1 MLMALVALLLVPIRA
16 IAAAPP
22 TGTLELARSHPAAS
36 LDDLDLEADLDGGA
50 CGDEEEQPEEFV
62 HCGSELS
69 VFDRPGL
76 LGVLRESLERM
87 TPGQCLELLD
97 DLYERETCRVGGRE
111 CGDLLPQGLPPVAPK
126 SLSNSSSSASAWL
139 ERLAL
144 IPAESKVVGPRASDD
159 RMPRARAIAPPERPP
174 RSLAHG

>member
-1 MLMALVALLLVPIRA
+1 MMLVALLLVPIRA
-16 IAAAPP
+16 GAAAPGP
-22 TGTLELARSHPAAS
+22 HPLPLSHPGTA

-62 HCGSELS
+62 HCGAEFS
-69 VFDRPGL
+69 VFERPGL
-76 LGVLRESLERM
+76 LGILRESIERM

-97 DLYERETCRVGGRE
+97 DLYERETCRIGGRE
-111 CGDLLPQGLPPVAPK
+111 CGDLLPLGVPPIAPK
-126 SLSNSSSSASAWL
+126 SVSSSSSAARAWL
-139 ERLAL
+139 ESATLP
-144 IPAESKVVGPRASDD
+144 PAGSRVVGPRASDD